1 MELLKLDIQMFA
13 DGTIVISTELDT
25 RNFENGLNAMQ
36 NKAKSGGASIKN
48 IVAGLGIT
56 KLISSAFNTISN
68 SMDDAIKRVDTLN
81 NFPRVMSN
89 LGISAED
96 AQKSIDKMGKKL
108 LGLPTTLD
116 QGALAVQRFTSKNGD
131 VAKSTDLFLALNNAI
146 LAGGAPTEMQ
156 ATALEQLAQAYAK
169 GKPDMMEWRSAMSA
183 MPAQL
188 KQVAEAMGYVD
199 ADALGEALRSGKVS
213 MDDFMDTITKLNKKG
228 IDGFQSFEKQAR
240 NSTGGIAN
248 SITVAKTQVVK
259 GLADMITAVNRG
271 LQEANLPSIGEII
284 ATIGKKAKEVLD
296 VVANNLP
303 QAIQLF
309 KDLIPYLTAIG
320 TAILAWKVGTTI
332 QSMVT
337 GFQEAKLALQL
348 FTMQT
353 EATTIAQG
361 LMNGTLSIAEGLVA
375 LLTGKMTLA
384 ELAQAGMAKAQALL
398 NAVMSANP
406 IGLVA
411 LAVAGLVTAFVLLWK
426 KSEAFRNFWIGL
438 WEDIKKAF
446 EPVINS
452 LVEMFKSAWDLI
464 KVVWDKVQPYFQ
476 LIFNNIKIFVDVLK
490 NNLATSFQTAWKL
503 IKIVWDTV
511 AVYFKTVFD
520 TITGIFK
527 AVKSVLSGDFKG
539 AWEAIKSV
547 FAGWGNYFRSL
558 FNSLVNVFATIGSHF
573 LSIGKNIV
581 TGIWNGIS
589 GSLSWIK
596 SKISGWVGNVTSFI
610 KKLFGIH
617 SPSTVFRDEVGKM
630 LARGIGVGF
639 EEGID
644 DVYKDMQDAIDFE
657 TSKMSANVQS
667 SGTYQMAMANTPTF
681 NLVDNATNKTQLT
694 VDGKVLAEVV
704 NTENR
709 NREVAKA

>member
-1 MELLKLDIQMFA
+1 MELLKLDIQRFA

-25 RNFENGLNAMQ
+25 KNFENGLNAMQ

-96 AQKSIDKMGKKL
+96 AQKSIDKMGEKL

-156 ATALEQLAQAYAK
+156 ASALEQLAQAYAK

-213 MDDFMDTITKLNKKG
+213 MDDFMDTIIKLNKKG

-320 TAILAWKVGTTI
+320 TAVVAWKIGTTI

-547 FAGWGNYFRSL
+547 FAGWGNYFKSL